1 MAESDSRRATS
12 ESPPDWQPTG
22 FVFDDNGWAARLRAT
37 DCDMVI
43 KSGSIATGQSAAWC
57 PVGNCVS

>member
-37 DCDMVI
+37 ACDMVI
-43 KSGSIATGQSAAWC
+43 KGGSIRRRAIRRL
-57 PVGNCVS
+57 VSGWELC